1 MSNVFNPVW
10 LVRRGEDLHWITH
23 RVTFEPRPILAHIQ
37 LTALSMQNGERFQP
51 FRRQF
56 AKTYIETTKT
66 PVGPW
71 GPMANEETDN
81 FVWMDNAGELTF
93 VLKTEGIEG
102 CSAFGLIHDR
112 GGQKILSSVKKT
124 LSLAVFDDDGTV
136 VGRHIEEQLEGGE
149 KLHPED
155 IQEQVLRRASAW
167 TDRNVDVAQVDLTGL
182 PPNADFRI
190 NTRTRRP
197 VPPRDPGRTP

>member
-1 MSNVFNPVW
+1 
-10 LVRRGEDLHWITH
+10 
-23 RVTFEPRPILAHIQ
+23 
-37 LTALSMQNGERFQP
+37 
-51 FRRQF
+51 
-56 AKTYIETTKT
+56 
-66 PVGPW
+66 
-71 GPMANEETDN
+71 MANEETDN
-81 FVWMDNAGELTF
+81 FVWMDDAGELTF

-197 VPPRDPGRTP
+197 VPPKDAGRTP